1 MAEDQG
7 SRAGRR
13 AGMREVASLAGV
25 AISSVSRV
33 LSGHPDV
40 SAEMRERVLDAV
52 AQLEYEPDFLA
63 QSLRRGQ
70 TMSVGFVLA
79 DISNPLMADIVL
91 GAEATLRG
99 RGYSL
104 LLMSS
109 ENDPALDGAHIRF
122 LQARRVDGLILSL
135 ASETDPATL
144 DVLGGVTVPMVVVD
158 RALDP
163 ALGASAVVNDHA
175 TGMRAAIGHLVS
187 VGHRRIALIGG
198 RPETLPARQREQ
210 AMRAAIAELGGGV
223 EGIYLPGPFSREHG
237 REAAHRVL
245 GAEDRPTA
253 LVAGGNQ
260 VLIGALEV
268 IGELGLRVGR
278 DLSLVTC
285 DDVPLSTL
293 YRPPIASIS
302 RDTVG
307 LGATAARLLL
317 DRLGD
322 EPGPPRTAVL
332 PTTYTPRASVAP
344 PSA

>member
-1 MAEDQG
+1 
-7 SRAGRR
+7 
-13 AGMREVASLAGV
+13 MREVASLAGV

-33 LSGHPDV
+33 LSGHADV
-40 SAEMRERVLDAV
+40 SPEMRERVLDAV
-52 AQLEYEPDFLA
+52 AQLAYEPDLLA
-63 QSLRRGQ
+63 RSLRRGQ

-79 DISNPLMADIVL
+79 DIANPLMADIIM

-104 LLMSS
+104 LLMNS

-135 ASETDPATL
+135 ASESDPVTL
-144 DVLGGVTVPMVVVD
+144 EVLGAVTVPMVVVD

-175 TGMRAAIGHLVS
+175 IGMRAAVEHLVGL
-187 VGHRRIALIGG
+187 GHRRVALIGG
-198 RPETLPARQREQ
+198 RPETLPAREREQ
-210 AMRAAIAELGGGV
+210 AMRAVLAEFPGI
-223 EGIYLPGPFSREHG
+223 EGIYVPGSFSSEHG
-237 REAAHRVL
+237 RDAARRLLDAVN
-245 GAEDRPTA
+245 RPTA

-260 VLIGALEV
+260 LLIGALE
-268 IGELGLRVGR
+268 IIDELGLRVGR

-307 LGATAARLLL
+307 LGATAAELLL
-317 DRLGD
+317 ARLGD
-322 EPGPPRTAVL
+322 EPGAPMTAVL
-332 PTTYTPRASVAP
+332 PTAYTPRASVGP
-344 PSA
+344 PTA